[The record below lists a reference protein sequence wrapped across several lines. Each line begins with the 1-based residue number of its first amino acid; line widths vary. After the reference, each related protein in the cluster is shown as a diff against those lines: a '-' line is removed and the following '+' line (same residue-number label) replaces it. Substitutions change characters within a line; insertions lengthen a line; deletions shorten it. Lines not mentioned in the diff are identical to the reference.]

1 MQRPIDG
8 EGDLA
13 RMIQLALRAGE
24 AILAVYGT
32 EFAVDRK
39 ADASPVT
46 EADRQAEAIILAG
59 LRDIA
64 PSVPIIA
71 EEETAAGRLPAVS
84 NVFFLV
90 DPLDGTKEFL
100 ARNGEFTVNIALV
113 RDGVPAMGV
122 VYAPALGVLFC
133 GGPAGAFKT
142 TVDNGQTAPLQP
154 VHVRTAPATIAATG
168 SRTLGAGNCEG
179 WLDRFPSTSFV
190 TVGSSLKFCMLA
202 EGAADI
208 YPRFGRTMEWDTAAG
223 DAVLR
228 AAGGKVVTLDG
239 RPLIYGKRLQA
250 EAPYTNPHFVA
261 YGDPNLGGAVCRPA
275 GDTG

>member
-32 EFAVDRK
+32 EFVVDRK

-64 PSVPIIA
+64 PGVPIIA
-71 EEETAAGRLPAVS
+71 EEETAAGRLPPVS

-122 VYAPALGVLFC
+122 VYAPALGLLFS

-168 SRTLGAGNCEG
+168 SRTLGAGNCQA

-261 YGDPNLGGAVCRPA
+261 YGDPNLGGAIARPA